1 MIQKKLLELQKK
13 GVSVVKHWNN
23 PFTKS
28 KYVVLDD
35 LIETYRAVLCEM
47 QIVIYHA
54 MREDGVLVTTL
65 HDCEDDTKI
74 EACFPRIESQ
84 DPQKLWSAIT
94 YGKRYNL
101 WQLLNIVTDE
111 DDDGNTGA
119 NKGKEASKTSD
130 KKEWNEKPWFNEK
143 PNFENFK
150 QGVLEG
156 TIAAQTYEEAVV
168 LIRAK
173 YQLSKDMDTKVKAF
187 YNSDK

>member
-13 GVSVVKHWNN
+13 GISVQKHWNN

-28 KYVVLDD
+28 KYVLLDD
-35 LIETYRAVLCEM
+35 LIETYRAVLCEA
-47 QIVIYHA
+47 QIVIYHT

-65 HDCEDDTKI
+65 HDCEDDTMI
-74 EACFPRIESQ
+74 QACFPRIESQ

-119 NKGKEASKTSD
+119 NKGKEAAKTSD
-130 KKEWNEKPWFNEK
+130 KKEKPLWFNEK
-143 PNFENFK
+143 PHFENFK
-150 QGVLEG
+150 QGVIDGKIDAPMYEDALKI
-156 TIAAQTYEEAVV
+156 IAKRWYAISSEMKEK
-168 LIRAK
+168 L
-173 YQLSKDMDTKVKAF
+173 KAF
-187 YNSDK
+187 YNSNK